1 MTSSSGPTVDVADAR
16 ASTRA
21 IEAPVVRARACR
33 GRSAAE
39 NTLAPA
45 PRARGHRRVGK
56 RLAEKTH
63 AGSALLFHY
72 SACAMTPRRSSKV
85 NRALANA
92 ALA

>member
-1 MTSSSGPTVDVADAR
+1 MTSSSGPTVDVAYAR

-21 IEAPVVRARACR
+21 IEAPGVRARLPGQVRR
-33 GRSAAE
+33 GEHARA
-39 NTLAPA
+39 
-45 PRARGHRRVGK
+45 RARGHRRVGK
-56 RLAEKTH
+56 RFAEKTH
-63 AGSALLFHY
+63 AGSALLLFHY

>member
-1 MTSSSGPTVDVADAR
+1 MTSSSGPTVDVAYAR

-21 IEAPVVRARACR
+21 IEAPGVRACACR
-33 GRSAAE
+33 GRSAAG

-45 PRARGHRRVGK
+45 PAVTAASGSASPK
-56 RLAEKTH
+56 KTH
-63 AGSALLFHY
+63 AGSALLLFHY